1 MPERV
6 VIQMRVRPE
15 TKAKLNRLKECNP
28 DVHWDLLLQPI
39 IKDVLLPKAQCAS
52 VKEPPKITAIINV
65 PDRDMKAPDE
75 LPDLKEL

>member
-15 TKAKLNRLKECNP
+15 TKAKLNRLKENNP

-39 IKDVLLPKAQCAS
+39 IKDVLLPKSQCAS
-52 VKEPPKITAIINV
+52 VKEPPKITAIIN
-65 PDRDMKAPDE
+65 APDKSMDAPE
-75 LPDLKEL
+75 DLPDLTKL